1 MGAAGL
7 ALSPWKLARGAPLS
21 AAPMGLPLP
30 GQVLT
35 MDLGGTAWTLQQAG
49 KSEKLPAQ
57 VPGDHYSDLLRAGKI
72 PDPYYRDNNMAV
84 QWAAKTGW
92 VYQRTFE
99 VTPLQL
105 AMKNV
110 ELVCHGLDT
119 FATVTLNGTTLG
131 STDNMFRT
139 WVFEVRQALKPGT
152 NDLQIQFQPVPD
164 QAETNAW
171 SEAYLKEHP
180 NVLPDD
186 AKQQASVR
194 ASMHNRSWCWV
205 RKAAYQWGW
214 DWCRPILTMGVWKG
228 IELRAYHSR
237 LANLTVVQH
246 HAADGSVRLNV
257 TADLA
262 GLAPSGCQVSARL
275 LEEGAPVRQPVASLA
290 ATLTLTV
297 PQPKLWWPNGLG
309 QQNLYTVEV
318 QLLDASGTVLDTMR
332 KRIGLRQ
339 FETVPKTKE
348 AAYTLKVNGQPFF
361 AKGADMIPPDNL
373 LARITPEVLRGYVQ
387 DAAACNFNFIRLWGG
402 GFYEDDALF
411 DACDELGIALM
422 FEFKFANTSFPSFDE
437 KFIAN
442 VKPELEDQILRVRH
456 HPSIAIWSGNNEIR
470 GYVGYAEL
478 FDQVIGGAVRQLA
491 PGQPYQQSSG
501 GAAAPDYHDWGLG
514 HGSNPFSRYAQTH
527 GFVAEF
533 GVQSYLEPAST
544 RTFAT
549 DTDLAA
555 GVGSPILHYHELSAQ
570 DEILK
575 QVLRYFGKI
584 PDKLD
589 DLFWLSQIVQAFGL
603 RFAVEHWRR
612 DWPHSTAAL
621 VWQYNDSWPGQTWSM
636 IDYYRRWKASQYHAR
651 HMFAPV
657 LVSGDVDVGQGK
669 VGIHVINDRLTGGKA
684 ALSWRLATTNG
695 KVLRHK
701 ETVIQLPANG
711 TMLAESVVLSDAE
724 KAAGLAS
731 LLLWMTVTP
740 EGGSA
745 ETNLSLFAR
754 PGELTLPMPSIQT
767 KVAGA
772 GKRFHVTLESAQ
784 PALWTWINL
793 AKDPD
798 ARYSDN
804 FVHLQPGV
812 PVTIDV
818 DCSRDHSLRDF
829 HAQLTV
835 RSVSEFITPVIAL
848 PVIQPTPTPKPTPPP
863 EPTRTVR

>member
-1 MGAAGL
+1 M
-7 ALSPWKLARGAPLS
+7 
-21 AAPMGLPLP
+21 
-30 GQVLT
+30 
-35 MDLGGTAWTLQQAG
+35 
-49 KSEKLPAQ
+49 
-57 VPGDHYSDLLRAGKI
+57 
-72 PDPYYRDNNMAV
+72 
-84 QWAAKTGW
+84 
-92 VYQRTFE
+92 
-99 VTPLQL
+99 
-105 AMKNV
+105 

-119 FATVTLNGTTLG
+119 FATVTLNGTLLG
-131 STDNMFRT
+131 STNNMFRT
-139 WVFEVRQALKPGT
+139 WVYDVRQALKPGT
-152 NDLQIQFQPVPD
+152 NDLEIQFQPVPD

-186 AKQQASVR
+186 VKQQSSVR
-194 ASMHNRSWCWV
+194 ASMHNRSWGWI
-205 RKAAYQWGW
+205 RKAPYQWGW
-214 DWCRPILTMGVWKG
+214 DWCRPILTMGIWKG
-228 IELRAYHSR
+228 IELRAYNSR
-237 LANLTVVQH
+237 LANLAVVQH
-246 HAADGSVRLNV
+246 HDSDGSVRLDV

-262 GLAPSGCQVSARL
+262 GLAPSGCEVSARL
-275 LEEGAPVRQPVASLA
+275 LEEGGPVKQPVADLA
-290 ATLTLTV
+290 AALTLTV

-309 QQNLYTVEV
+309 EQNLYTVEV

-339 FETVPKTKE
+339 FETVPGTTDALYAE
-348 AAYTLKVNGQPFF
+348 GQRAAVFRQGSGYDPARQS
-361 AKGADMIPPDNL
+361 AGADH
-373 LARITPEVLRGYVQ
+373 ARGAAPYMQ

-422 FEFKFANTSFPSFDE
+422 FEFKFANTSYPSFDE

-442 VKPELEDQILRVRH
+442 VKAELEDQILRVRH

-470 GYVGYAEL
+470 SYVGYPEL

-491 PGQPYQQSSG
+491 PGQPYQESSG
-501 GAAAPDYHDWGLG
+501 GAGAPDYHDWGLG

-549 DTDLAA
+549 DADLAA

-636 IDYYRRWKASQYHAR
+636 IDYYHRWKASQYHAR

-657 LVSGDVDVGQGK
+657 LVSGDVDAAQGK
-669 VGIHVINDRLTGGKA
+669 VDIHVINDRLTGGKA
-684 ALSWRLATTNG
+684 ALSWRLATTDG
-695 KVLRHK
+695 KVLRHN
-701 ETVIQLPANG
+701 ETTIQLPANG

-724 KAAGLAS
+724 KAAGLPN

-740 EGGSA
+740 EGGSP
-745 ETNLSLFAR
+745 ETNLSFFAL
-754 PGELTLPMPSIQT
+754 PGELTLPTPSIQT

-772 GKRFHVTLESAQ
+772 GKQFSVTLESAQ

-804 FVHLQPGV
+804 FVHLEPGT
-812 PVTIDV
+812 PVTIKV
-818 DCSRDHSLRDF
+818 DCGQEHSAADF
-829 HAQLTV
+829 QAQLAV
-835 RSVSEFITPVIAL
+835 RSVREFITPGIAL
-848 PVIQPTPTPKPTPPP
+848 PDIQLTPKAIPNPAKT
-863 EPTRTVR
+863 